1 MSDVFLSHD
10 WGILLDEIE
19 KTFQNHEL
27 VKILNQMLK
36 DFSGFTTWLDEEKL
50 SGNIRDEITKGIEN
64 SNCVL
69 VFLTQNYHEKVN
81 SMNPQDYC
89 YFELN
94 FAAHILTNKRM
105 IPVIMEEEMRD
116 TKIWRG
122 RLAAELGQHKYIDL
136 VDAFKALEQNGD
148 RSVLELK
155 CQEISREIN
164 YVIRECPRIL
174 SSLSS
179 SGSSVPPNK
188 ASSHPWIVKLFNDP
202 LSYSPGLLSE
212 QFKKLHN
219 ELITNPEHV
228 NEELLTINFY
238 EFFLNLIGFADTTPI
253 RFFLELLP
261 SVNRQVL
268 EAIQESLI
276 SFFFHFH
283 NELSNKNKDQPYNKG
298 QKRLLIFIS
307 EADGIKIFI
316 QLFSK
321 YFLKENSLEI
331 IKQLLLIF
339 RILKFFDTKNLVVL
353 TAMEIYQNIVPSF
366 QVYYKLSF
374 IEVCGIFEVEY
385 LKVLYKLSDLIEI
398 GFSLSVLA
406 KEYPVKTCLEYK
418 FPLKSLKGT
427 FSVAQVMEPKPEF
440 SVRDFLLEHFPL
452 EEIIGV
458 FGLKEVESVCKVSKV
473 LPSAR
478 YSFAEFLA
486 VQKFKPSIIH

>member
-1 MSDVFLSHD
+1 
-10 WGILLDEIE
+10 
-19 KTFQNHEL
+19 
-27 VKILNQMLK
+27 
-36 DFSGFTTWLDEEKL
+36 
-50 SGNIRDEITKGIEN
+50 
-64 SNCVL
+64 
-69 VFLTQNYHEKVN
+69 
-81 SMNPQDYC
+81 MNPQDYC

-148 RSVLELK
+148 RSALELK

-164 YVIRECPRIL
+164 SVIRECPRIL
-174 SSLSS
+174 SSFSS

-202 LSYSPGLLSE
+202 LFYSPGLLSE

-283 NELSNKNKDQPYNKG
+283 NELSNKNKDQP
-298 QKRLLIFIS
+298 
-307 EADGIKIFI
+307 
-316 QLFSK
+316 
-321 YFLKENSLEI
+321 
-331 IKQLLLIF
+331 
-339 RILKFFDTKNLVVL
+339 
-353 TAMEIYQNIVPSF
+353 
-366 QVYYKLSF
+366 
-374 IEVCGIFEVEY
+374 
-385 LKVLYKLSDLIEI
+385 
-398 GFSLSVLA
+398 
-406 KEYPVKTCLEYK
+406 
-418 FPLKSLKGT
+418 
-427 FSVAQVMEPKPEF
+427 
-440 SVRDFLLEHFPL
+440 
-452 EEIIGV
+452 
-458 FGLKEVESVCKVSKV
+458 
-473 LPSAR
+473 
-478 YSFAEFLA
+478 
-486 VQKFKPSIIH
+486 